1 MTYKELQ
8 AKRASLQ
15 QNVKVQEELVKTEW
29 NEFLG
34 SKQPVVMLMNVLS
47 STFSR
52 AKSNPYVSI
61 IQAAVFVYQ
70 DFKEKKLPTSDRL
83 FDYFVL
89 MFERLKNKSDNS

>member
-1 MTYKELQ
+1 MTFKELQ
-8 AKRASLQ
+8 AKRAYLQ
-15 QNVKVQEELVKTEW
+15 QNVKVQENLIKSEW

-70 DFKEKKLPTSDRL
+70 DFKEKKLPSSDN
-83 FDYFVL
+83 FFEYFISVAD
-89 MFERLKNKSDNS
+89 RITNKSKTT